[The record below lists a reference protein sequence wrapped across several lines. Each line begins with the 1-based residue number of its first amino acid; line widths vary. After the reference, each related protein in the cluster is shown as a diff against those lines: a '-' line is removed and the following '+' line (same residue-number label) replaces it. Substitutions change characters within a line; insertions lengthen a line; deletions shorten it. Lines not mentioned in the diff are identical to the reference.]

1 MQTTKDRKKNMCSL
15 TDASVRTVGAG
26 PEKSHG
32 WMLYNRDYMRG
43 EPRTNKFM
51 QFQGAVKYIANFMYS
66 DKSEKL
72 MRQIHDI
79 KIMKK
84 GGETKCAMK
93 RYVSVHFINR

>member
-43 EPRTNKFM
+43 
-51 QFQGAVKYIANFMYS
+51 
-66 DKSEKL
+66 
-72 MRQIHDI
+72 
-79 KIMKK
+79 
-84 GGETKCAMK
+84 
-93 RYVSVHFINR
+93 